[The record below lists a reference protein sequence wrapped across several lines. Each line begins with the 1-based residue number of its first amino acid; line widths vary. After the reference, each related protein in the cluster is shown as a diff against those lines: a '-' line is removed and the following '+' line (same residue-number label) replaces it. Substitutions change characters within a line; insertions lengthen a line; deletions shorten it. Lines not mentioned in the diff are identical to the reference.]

1 MIEADVVSTDDG
13 AEVVPTA
20 EDEVRMT
27 TELLVT
33 SGAEEDG
40 MTTLLELLKNPIVE
54 LVLRTG
60 VVSGTLAIGVV
71 SGMLAVL
78 EVDSITEV
86 EVVSGAELVEL
97 AAELDDSMTTDDE
110 VNGTEVV
117 VARVVAGVVATD
129 VLLVE

>member
-20 EDEVRMT
+20 EDEVRIT
-27 TELLVT
+27 TELLLT

-40 MTTLLELLKNPIVE
+40 MTTLLELLKNPVE

-78 EVDSITEV
+78 EVDSKTEV
-86 EVVSGAELVEL
+86 VVVSGAELVEL

>member
-40 MTTLLELLKNPIVE
+40 MTTLLELLKNPMVE
-54 LVLRTG
+54 LVLRT
-60 VVSGTLAIGVV
+60 GVV

>member
-27 TELLVT
+27 TELLLT

-40 MTTLLELLKNPIVE
+40 MTTLLELLKNPMVE